1 MSIFVVVNRVDILN
15 SVWNHNAHYHSYLL
29 RQIPRRVYHALDVGC
44 GLGLFA
50 WKLAERSEV
59 VDALDVDSAILAEA
73 SILNPA
79 PNISYLKA
87 DFLVAD
93 LPEADYDVIVSIA
106 TLHHMDLEAALE
118 KMKLLLRPSGKLLI
132 LGLYQEK
139 TLMDYAYSAISI
151 PLNFVY
157 LKWQRASIARATT
170 VVPTRPAQLSLK
182 QIKKAADAIVPGF
195 RLQRHLFWRYSLIWQ
210 KP

>member
-1 MSIFVVVNRVDILN
+1 M
-15 SVWNHNAHYHSYLL
+15 WNHNAHYHSYLL
-29 RQIPRRVYHALDVGC
+29 HQIPKGVYRTLDVGC

-50 WKLAERSEV
+50 RKLAERSEI
-59 VDALDVDSAILAEA
+59 VDALDVDSAVLAEA

-79 PNISYLKA
+79 LNISYLKA

-93 LPEADYDVIVSIA
+93 LPEADYDVVVSNA
-106 TLHHMDLEAALE
+106 TLHHMDVEAALK
-118 KMKLLLRPSGKLLI
+118 KMKLLLRPSGKLLV

-139 TLMDYAYSAISI
+139 TLIDYAYSVISV

-157 LKWQRASIARATT
+157 LKWHRASDATPTT
-170 VVPTRPAQLSLK
+170 VAPTCPAQLTLK
-182 QIKKAADAIVPGF
+182 QIRKVADAVLPGF
-195 RLQRHLFWRYSLIWQ
+195 RLQRHLFWRYLLIWQ

>member
-1 MSIFVVVNRVDILN
+1 M
-15 SVWNHNAHYHSYLL
+15 WNHNPHYHSYLL
-29 RQIPRRVYHALDVGC
+29 RQIPKRVCRTLDVGC

-59 VDALDVDSAILAEA
+59 VEALDVDSAVLSEA

-79 PNISYLKA
+79 PNISYFEA

-93 LPEADYDVIVSIA
+93 LPEAGYDVIVSIA
-106 TLHHMDLEAALE
+106 TLHHMDIEAALE

-139 TLMDYAYSAISI
+139 TLIDYAYSAVSI

-157 LKWQRASIARATT
+157 LKWHRASTAKPTAAA
-170 VVPTRPAQLSLK
+170 PTRPAQLPLK
-182 QIKKAADAIVPGF
+182 QIRKVADAVIPGF
-195 RLQRHLFWRYSLIWQ
+195 LLQRHLFWRYSLIWQ

>member
-1 MSIFVVVNRVDILN
+1 M
-15 SVWNHNAHYHSYLL
+15 WNHNVHYHRYLL
-29 RQIPRRVYHALDVGC
+29 RRIPKQVYRALDVGC

-50 WKLAERSEV
+50 WKLAERSAI
-59 VDALDVDSAILAEA
+59 VDALDVDSAVLAEA

-79 PNISYLKA
+79 PNISYLKT
-87 DFLVAD
+87 DFLAAE

-106 TLHHMDLEAALE
+106 TLHHMDTKAALE

-139 TLMDYAYSAISI
+139 TLIDYAYSTISI
-151 PLNFVY
+151 PLNLVY
-157 LKWQRASIARATT
+157 LKWHRASIIKPTT
-170 VVPTRPAQLSLK
+170 VAPTRPAQLPLK
-182 QIKKAADAIVPGF
+182 QIRKVAATVLPGF
-195 RLQRHLFWRYSLIWQ
+195 HLQRHLFWRYSLIWQ

>member
-1 MSIFVVVNRVDILN
+1 M
-15 SVWNHNAHYHSYLL
+15 WNHNTHYHSHLL
-29 RQIPRRVYHALDVGC
+29 HQIPKRVYRTLDVGC

-50 WKLAERSEV
+50 QKLAERSEI
-59 VDALDVDSAILAEA
+59 VDALDVDSAVLAEA

-79 PNISYLKA
+79 PNIFYSKA

-93 LPEADYDVIVSIA
+93 LPADYDVIVAIA
-106 TLHHMDLEAALE
+106 TLHHMDIEAALS
-118 KMKLLLRPSGKLLI
+118 KMKLLLRPGGKLLI

-139 TLMDYAYSAISI
+139 SLIDYAYSAVSI

-157 LKWQRASIARATT
+157 LKWHQVLIAKLTT
-170 VVPTRPAQLSLK
+170 TAPTRPAQLSLK
-182 QIKKAADAIVPGF
+182 QIRKVADVVIPGF
-195 RLQRHLFWRYSLIWQ
+195 RLRRRLFWRYLLIWQ

>member
-1 MSIFVVVNRVDILN
+1 M
-15 SVWNHNAHYHSYLL
+15 WNHNAHFHNYLL
-29 RQIPRRVYHALDVGC
+29 RQIPKRVYRILDVGC

-59 VDALDVDSAILAEA
+59 VDALDVDSAVLAEA
-73 SILNPA
+73 LSLNPA
-79 PNISYLKA
+79 PNISYLKD

-93 LPEADYDVIVSIA
+93 LPEADYDIIVSIA
-106 TLHHMDLEAALE
+106 TLHHMDIEAALK

-139 TLMDYAYSAISI
+139 TLIDYAYSAISV

-157 LKWQRASIARATT
+157 LKWEI
-170 VVPTRPAQLSLK
+170 
-182 QIKKAADAIVPGF
+182 
-195 RLQRHLFWRYSLIWQ
+195 
-210 KP
+210 

>member
-1 MSIFVVVNRVDILN
+1 M
-15 SVWNHNAHYHSYLL
+15 WNHNAHFHNYLL
-29 RQIPRRVYHALDVGC
+29 RQIPKRVYRTLDVGC

-59 VDALDVDSAILAEA
+59 VDALDIDSAVLAEA
-73 SILNPA
+73 LSLNPA
-79 PNISYLKA
+79 PNIAYLKD

-93 LPEADYDVIVSIA
+93 LPEADHDVVVSIA
-106 TLHHMDLEAALE
+106 TLHHMEIEAALK

-139 TLMDYAYSAISI
+139 TLIDYAYSAISV

-157 LKWQRASIARATT
+157 LKWHQASVTKPTT
-170 VVPTRPAQLSLK
+170 VAPTRPAQLPLK
-182 QIKKAADAIVPGF
+182 QIRKVADAIIPGC
-195 RLQRHLFWRYSLIWQ
+195 RLRRHLFWRYSLIWQ
-210 KP
+210 KPPLLTSMR

>member
-1 MSIFVVVNRVDILN
+1 M
-15 SVWNHNAHYHSYLL
+15 WNHNSHYHSYLL
-29 RQIPRRVYHALDVGC
+29 RQIPKRVYRTLDVGC

-50 WKLAERSEV
+50 WKLAERSEIM
-59 VDALDVDSAILAEA
+59 DAIDVDSAVLAKA

-87 DFLVAD
+87 DFLAVD
-93 LPEADYDVIVSIA
+93 LPQADYDVIVSIA
-106 TLHHMDLEAALE
+106 TLHHMDIEAALE

-132 LGLYQEK
+132 LGLYKEK
-139 TLMDYAYSAISI
+139 TLIDYAYSVISI

-157 LKWQRASIARATT
+157 LKWHRASTAKLTMTA
-170 VVPTRPAQLSLK
+170 PTRSAQLPLK
-182 QIKKAADAIVPGF
+182 QIRKVAEAVIPGF

>member
-1 MSIFVVVNRVDILN
+1 M
-15 SVWNHNAHYHSYLL
+15 WNHNAHYHSYLL
-29 RQIPRRVYHALDVGC
+29 RQIPKRVYRTLDVGC

-50 WKLAERSEV
+50 RKLAERSEV
-59 VDALDVDSAILAEA
+59 VDALDVDSAVLAEA

-79 PNISYLKA
+79 PNISYFKA
-87 DFLVAD
+87 DFLVVD
-93 LPEADYDVIVSIA
+93 LPEAGYDVIVSIA
-106 TLHHMDLEAALE
+106 TLHHMDIEAALK
-118 KMKLLLRPSGKLLI
+118 KMKLLLRPSGQLLI

-139 TLMDYAYSAISI
+139 TLIDYAYSAISV

-157 LKWQRASIARATT
+157 LKWHQASVAKPTMVA
-170 VVPTRPAQLSLK
+170 PTRPAQLPLK
-182 QIKKAADAIVPGF
+182 QIRKVADAVIPSF

>member
-1 MSIFVVVNRVDILN
+1 M
-15 SVWNHNAHYHSYLL
+15 WNHNSHYHSYLL
-29 RQIPRRVYHALDVGC
+29 HQIPKRVYRTLDVGC
-44 GLGLFA
+44 GLGVFA
-50 WKLAERSEV
+50 WKLAERSEI
-59 VDALDVDSAILAEA
+59 VDAMDVDSAVLAEA

-87 DFLVAD
+87 DFLAAD
-93 LPEADYDVIVSIA
+93 LPQADYDVIVSIA
-106 TLHHMDLEAALE
+106 TLHHMDIEAALE

-132 LGLYQEK
+132 LGLYKEK
-139 TLMDYAYSAISI
+139 NLIDYAYSVISI

-157 LKWQRASIARATT
+157 LKWHRASTAKPTMAA
-170 VVPTRPAQLSLK
+170 PTRPAQLPLK
-182 QIKKAADAIVPGF
+182 QIRKVAEAVIPGF